1 MGNEQASTGD
11 GVMARCYDSARRA
24 NLKKPMLGRLDCII
38 ADELSLSQTLYQMG

>member
-1 MGNEQASTGD
+1 
-11 GVMARCYDSARRA
+11 MARCYDSARRA